1 MMASSVA
8 LPVPKEHEEQKA
20 FMTLAECL
28 LPSEFRPLLWAT
40 PNAAKRSPKTAS
52 IMLAEG
58 LKSGVPDL
66 FLAIPCGG
74 KAGLFIEM
82 KRRRG
87 GTVSAEQ
94 KAYLALLRKMG
105 YRAEVCRGCDE
116 ALAVFKDYLGISDG

>member
-1 MMASSVA
+1 MARAAAS
-8 LPVPKEHEEQKA
+8 PVPKEHEEQKA
-20 FMTLAECL
+20 FMALAECL
-28 LPSEFRPLLWAT
+28 LPLEFRPLLWAT

-94 KAYLALLRKMG
+94 KSYMELLRRMG

-116 ALAVFKDYLGISDG
+116 ALAVFKDYLKIK